1 MTFWAALVKR
11 ILFLFGKIGLYM
23 QPSSLLSTL
32 GSSAVSVFIF
42 KCSFSFMSNLVLVA
56 VPNFEELS
64 RSITDP
70 VNRAFFKNF
79 CDRCSKLT
87 ASSCPAVV
95 MTAVIPRLRQDQVIL
110 RAAALRWPSFASQ
123 ESRQHRMRSFS
134 GDSTQNEREYCKGL
148 LLKAKL
154 ESSPTSTVFSPAC
167 ALILDRIWDQ
177 SVPLTLADALK
188 GVSAVE
194 PADEALAREIIECAK
209 LIQVEAETAA
219 LQPEGPAQPSTHKQ
233 DPRRGSFGG
242 CDRSCT
248 EHHYGM
254 ACDVCGVDYGL
265 HSGK

>member
-11 ILFLFGKIGLYM
+11 MLFLFGKIGLFM

-42 KCSFSFMSNLVLVA
+42 QMQFFMSNLVFVA
-56 VPNFEELS
+56 VPIFEELS
-64 RSITDP
+64 KSITDP

-95 MTAVIPRLRQDQVIL
+95 MTAVLPQLRQDQVIL

-134 GDSTQNEREYCKGL
+134 GDSTQAEREYCKRL
-148 LLKAKL
+148 LLKIKFG
-154 ESSPTSTVFSPAC
+154 PTSAAFSPAC

-177 SVPLTLADALK
+177 SIPLTLADALK
-188 GVSAVE
+188 GVSPVE
-194 PADEALAREIIECAK
+194 PADEALAREVIECAK
-209 LIQVEAETAA
+209 FIEVEAETAA

-233 DPRRGSFGG
+233 DPRRASFGG

-248 EHHYGM
+248 EEHEGM
-254 ACDVCGVDYGL
+254 ACDVCGVDYGF